1 MAKGMGGRKTAAAWL
16 SMLVFGAIV
25 GAAAA
30 CSSSATGVDACKS
43 IEEARCRNAPGC
55 GIALD
60 QPMSRNGREVDSC
73 IRFYDDACKHGL
85 ASNANPSTTDVN
97 ACVKAINDGPC
108 TTVVTPENDPACS
121 FLIPAVVP
129 DTSTGDTEAGDA
141 NAASDAATD
150 G

>member
-1 MAKGMGGRKTAAAWL
+1 MAKGMVGRKTAAAWL
-16 SMLVFGAIV
+16 SVLVCVGIV
-25 GAAAA
+25 AAAAA
-30 CSSSATGVDACKS
+30 CSSSATGVDACRS
-43 IEEARCRNAPGC
+43 IEEARCRNAPAC

-60 QPMSRNGREVDSC
+60 QPKSRVGREVDSC

-108 TTVVTPENDPACS
+108 ATVVSPETNPACS
-121 FLIPAVVP
+121 FLVPLVVP
-129 DTSTGDTEAGDA
+129 DAGTDAMEAGD
-141 NAASDAATD
+141 AASDAATS